1 MSDQLPTPWPRRLL
15 RLVGI
20 VTATSLLVAAVT
32 LAGLL
37 PAAHRAMAAAEAVG
51 GVAAPAGRLLARP
64 ETRSVVQA
72 ADGSVL
78 AVLHG
83 DQDRVVVPLSAV
95 PVRVRDAVLAA
106 EDARYYQ
113 HGALDLRGIA
123 RAIAVDLTSGHLREG
138 GSTIAQQYVKNVVTG
153 DRRSLHR
160 KLVEA
165 VDAAALERTASKDR
179 ILAAYLN
186 QVYFG
191 DGVYGIATAAQHY
204 FSRPVGKLS
213 LAQAAALAGTIASPE
228 RFRPTA
234 PTTGRTPTLGRHWSS
249 PGISSRRRSSIS
261 MR

>member
-1 MSDQLPTPWPRRLL
+1 
-15 RLVGI
+15 
-20 VTATSLLVAAVT
+20 A
-32 LAGLL
+32 
-37 PAAHRAMAAAEAVG
+37 
-51 GVAAPAGRLLARP
+51 
-64 ETRSVVQA
+64 
-72 ADGSVL
+72 
-78 AVLHG
+78 
-83 DQDRVVVPLSAV
+83 
-95 PVRVRDAVLAA
+95 RDAVLAA

-228 RFRPTA
+228 RFRPPPGRGGPPPGGGPARPPAAGPGPAATWSWTA
-234 PTTGRTPTLGRHWSS
+234 WRRSGSPARPGWRRPSGSRWPPRRTARPAATPTSS
-249 PGISSRRRSSIS
+249 TT
-261 MR
+261 